1 MQAGEFPGS
10 LVIRIQ
16 YVHHCGPGLTP
27 AWGTEILKAT
37 WCGKHTHTHTHT
49 HTHAHAHA
57 HAQSNKH
64 AQSLPHQTDCQ
75 VKLDLK

>member
-49 HTHAHAHA
+49 HTRTRTRTRTRTE
-57 HAQSNKH
+57 Q
-64 AQSLPHQTDCQ
+64 
-75 VKLDLK
+75 

>member
-27 AWGTEILKAT
+27 GWGTEILKAT
-37 WCGKHTHTHTHT
+37 WCGAHTHTHTHT
-49 HTHAHAHA
+49 HTE
-57 HAQSNKH
+57 SNKQ

-75 VKLDLK
+75 VKLK